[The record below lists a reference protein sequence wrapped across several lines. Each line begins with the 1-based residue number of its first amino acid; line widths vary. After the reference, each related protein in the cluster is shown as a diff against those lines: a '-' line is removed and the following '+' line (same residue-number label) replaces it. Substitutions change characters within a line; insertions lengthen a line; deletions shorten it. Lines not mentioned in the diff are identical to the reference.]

1 MDTMDVLGMR
11 FERGNA
17 MQTFWGFYITV
28 AFGLIAFFGSG
39 RRSVSLATLM
49 SIVFLGFAV
58 VNCSGMYDIARQR
71 KALFQIL
78 DHQQRRQSEEH
89 RTGDASSVN
98 PVGGNKELVDASQP
112 PPPTGVVAFHVFA
125 DIAVLAGVWYLTSR
139 GRHALS
145 EEAST

>member
-1 MDTMDVLGMR
+1 MDTKDVLGML
-11 FERGNA
+11 FERANA

-58 VNCSGMYDIARQR
+58 VNCNGMYDIARQR

-78 DHQQRRQSEEH
+78 AQQRQSEEH
-89 RTGDASSVN
+89 QHGAASSVD
-98 PVGGNKELVDASQP
+98 PVADNKQLVDASQP

-125 DIAVLAGVWYLTSR
+125 DIAVLSGVWYLTCR
-139 GRHALS
+139 GRPALS

>member
-1 MDTMDVLGMR
+1 MDTKDVLGML

-58 VNCSGMYDIARQR
+58 VNCDGMYDIARQR

-78 DHQQRRQSEEH
+78 DQQQRQSEEH

-98 PVGGNKELVDASQP
+98 PVAISKELVDASHP

-125 DIAVLAGVWYLTSR
+125 DIAVLAGIWYLTSR
-139 GRHALS
+139 GRPALS
-145 EEAST
+145 EEASS

>member
-1 MDTMDVLGMR
+1 MDTKDVLGML

-28 AFGLIAFFGSG
+28 AFGLIAFFGSA

-58 VNCSGMYDIARQR
+58 VNCKWMYDIARQR
-71 KALFQIL
+71 IALFQIL
-78 DHQQRRQSEEH
+78 AQPRHQSDEH
-89 RTGDASSVN
+89 RTGDTSSVN
-98 PVGGNKELVDASQP
+98 QVAGNEELVKASRP
-112 PPPTGVVAFHVFA
+112 PQSTGVVAFHVFA
-125 DIAVLAGVWYLTSR
+125 DIAVLTGVWYLTSR
-139 GRHALS
+139 GRPALS